1 MGFEEIIGHE
11 KQKSLLLSFLEHE
24 RMPHALLF
32 SGQDGIGK
40 KKTAVEFAKHILCE
54 QGKGCGACKACARID
69 RGTHPDLIT
78 LSRQEGEASIGIDLI
93 RGNEEKKIRGIN
105 QEVYEYPYE
114 GKKRIII
121 IDGAE
126 ALTREAA
133 NALLKTL
140 EEPPPFNVFFLITAS
155 EEELPHT
162 IRSRCS
168 RIFFTALRQEQ
179 LKRYFTESLLI
190 DGPLAETLSSIS
202 FGSIGAGIFWLEKE
216 NLEMRKRLVEAITGK
231 HKSFLNVTLLSERIT
246 KNVAG
251 VTIYLSFLLSLF
263 RDIFVLNISHDS
275 SMIINRDI
283 RDILELERVDLRWIG
298 ESVKRIQET
307 IRIMRY
313 NVNKWLI
320 FENLLLH
327 IMRHV

>member
-69 RGTHPDLIT
+69 RGTHPDFIT

>member
-11 KQKSLLLSFLEHE
+11 KQKNLLLSFLEHE
-24 RMPHALLF
+24 RMPHAFLF

-54 QGKGCGACKACARID
+54 HGKGCGACKACTRID
-69 RGTHPDLIT
+69 RGAHPDFIT

-114 GKKRIII
+114 GKKRVII

-202 FGSIGAGIFWLEKE
+202 LGSIGAGIFWLEKE
-216 NLEMRKRLVEAITGK
+216 NLETRKRLVEVITGK

-263 RDIFVLNISHDS
+263 RDIFVFNISQDS

-283 RDILELERVDLRWIG
+283 REILELERVDLRWIG

>member
-1 MGFEEIIGHE
+1 MGFEEVIGHE
-11 KQKSLLLSFLEHE
+11 KQKGLLLSFLKHE
-24 RMPHALLF
+24 RMPHAFLF

-54 QGKGCGACKACARID
+54 HGTGCGACRACARID
-69 RGTHPDLIT
+69 RGTHPDLMI
-78 LSRQEGEASIGIDLI
+78 LSKQEGEASIGIDLI
-93 RGNEEKKIRGIN
+93 RGNEEKKVRGVN

-114 GKKRIII
+114 GKKRVII

-126 ALTREAA
+126 DLTREAA

-179 LKRYFTESLLI
+179 LRRYFADVLSI
-190 DGPLAETLSSIS
+190 DGHHAETLSSIS
-202 FGSIGAGIFWLEKE
+202 FGSIGAGVFWNEKE
-216 NLEMRKRLVEAITGK
+216 NFEMRKRLAELVTGK
-231 HKSFLNVTLLSERIT
+231 HKSFINATLLSQRIT
-246 KNVAG
+246 KNIDG
-251 VTIYLSFLLSLF
+251 VSIYLSFLLSLF
-263 RDIFVLNISHDS
+263 RDIFVLNIYQDS
-275 SMIINRDI
+275 SMIMNRDI
-283 RDILELERVDLRWIG
+283 REILELGRVDLRWIE

>member
-69 RGTHPDLIT
+69 RGTHPDFIT

-140 EEPPPFNVFFLITAS
+140 EEPPPFNAFFLITAS

>member
-11 KQKSLLLSFLEHE
+11 KQKKLLLSFLEHE
-24 RMPHALLF
+24 RMPHAFLF

-40 KKTAVEFAKHILCE
+40 RRTALEFVKHILCE
-54 QGKGCGACKACARID
+54 HGKGCGACKACIRID
-69 RGTHPDLIT
+69 RGSHPDLII
-78 LSRQEGEASIGIDLI
+78 LSRQAGETSIGIDII

-114 GKKRIII
+114 GKKRAII
-121 IDGAE
+121 IDNADS
-126 ALTREAA
+126 LTREAA

-140 EEPPPFNVFFLITAS
+140 EEPPSFNIFFLITAS
-155 EEELPHT
+155 EEEIPHT

-168 RIFFTALRQEQ
+168 RVFFTALREDQ
-179 LKRYFTESLLI
+179 LKRYFTDVLRLDASQ
-190 DGPLAETLSSIS
+190 AETLSVIS
-202 FGSIGAGIFWLEKE
+202 HGSIGAGMFWLEKD
-216 NLEMRKRLVEAITGK
+216 NLRMRNRLVELITGK
-231 HKSFLNVTLLSERIT
+231 HKNFLNAALLSERISKT
-246 KNVAG
+246 SDGTTV
-251 VTIYLSFLLSLF
+251 YLSFLLSLF
-263 RDIFVLNISHDS
+263 RDIFVLNVSHDP

-283 RDILELERVDLRWIG
+283 KDILKLERVDLRWIE
-298 ESVKRIQET
+298 ESIKRIQET
-307 IRIMRY
+307 IHIMRY